1 MARMHSRSKG
11 VSESTLP
18 YNKVRPY
25 WATQTKEEIINA
37 ILNLSRKGHKPSE
50 IGKIMRD
57 EYAVGQVKSMTDKNI
72 LKILKENNLAPTIP
86 EDLSAL
92 LRKCVSILNHL
103 NTFKNDKNAR
113 YRLNLIES
121 RMHRLARYY
130 KRKEVIPAEWK
141 PYTITRT

>member
-1 MARMHSRSKG
+1 MHCGSKG

-18 YNKVRPY
+18 YNKVKPY
-25 WATQTKEEIINA
+25 WVTQSKDEIIEA

-57 EYAVGQVKSMTDKNI
+57 EYAVGQVKSMTSKSI
-72 LKILKENNLAPTIP
+72 LKILKENSLAPTIP

-92 LRKCVSILNHL
+92 QGKCVSILNHL
-103 NTFKNDKNAR
+103 NTFKNDKNAK

-130 KRKEVIPAEWK
+130 KSKAVIPAGWK
-141 PYTITRT
+141 PYAITRS